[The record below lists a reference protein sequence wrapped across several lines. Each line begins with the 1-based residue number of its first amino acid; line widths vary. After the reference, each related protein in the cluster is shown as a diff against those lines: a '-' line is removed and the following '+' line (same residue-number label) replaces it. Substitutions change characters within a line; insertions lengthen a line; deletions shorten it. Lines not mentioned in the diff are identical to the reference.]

1 MLFTDVVASTATRAR
16 LGEDAFDP
24 LRAEHDDL
32 TVATIA
38 ALKGTMVKHTGDGA
52 MALFVGAGDA
62 LACATR
68 LQQLFERRNRAA
80 VEKIEI
86 RAGLSMGDVVI
97 EADDVQGIAVVEA
110 RRLCD
115 AADTGHVLCSDLV
128 RAASGSRGGHRFGP
142 VTERELK
149 GLGAPLASCELVWAE
164 GEGGGEPPRYRV
176 FGPLAVERDEHDL
189 PLGGPKERA
198 VLAALVAGEGAPV
211 STDALAEAV
220 WGDSPPRSARRT
232 VQAYVARLRATIG
245 TQAGGE
251 PWLTSHGSAYVL
263 EVDRENVDA
272 LRFTDLAAGARGLLE
287 RGDPGAAVTAFDDA
301 LALWRAKPY
310 DGFEDIERCA
320 AAARSLEELRRNVIE
335 DRFDALLALGQS
347 SELVPEL
354 EGVLSAE
361 PFRERL
367 WGQLM
372 VALYRSGR
380 QADALPRLPARAP
393 GARRGA
399 RHRTGAGTAR
409 PGGGDPRPRRPSAPP
424 HLRW

>member
-1 MLFTDVVASTATRAR
+1 MLAT
-16 LGEDAFDP
+16 
-24 LRAEHDDL
+24 
-32 TVATIA
+32 
-38 ALKGTMVKHTGDGA
+38 
-52 MALFVGAGDA
+52 
-62 LACATR
+62 
-68 LQQLFERRNRAA
+68 
-80 VEKIEI
+80 
-86 RAGLSMGDVVI
+86 
-97 EADDVQGIAVVEA
+97 
-110 RRLCD
+110 
-115 AADTGHVLCSDLV
+115 
-128 RAASGSRGGHRFGP
+128 
-142 VTERELK
+142 
-149 GLGAPLASCELVWAE
+149 
-164 GEGGGEPPRYRV
+164 
-176 FGPLAVERDEHDL
+176 
-189 PLGGPKERA
+189 
-198 VLAALVAGEGAPV
+198 LVAGEGAPV

-232 VQAYVARLRATIG
+232 VQAYVARLRGTIG
-245 TQAGGE
+245 TQPGGE

-354 EGVLSAE
+354 EGVLSTE

-380 QADALPRLPARAP
+380 QADALAPTSAHAGCSRTSSASNRGRRCATWRRRSSPKTTIGSARTSGGEPIVALPAALDVAGAALVGRHEELARFRAAWDGARNHTSGYVAVVGPEGIGKTRLVSTLAAEAHAAGAVTCYARCDAAHHSARALFDQALRSAGTSLAP
-393 GARRGA
+393 GAVGRDA
-399 RHRTGAGTAR
+399 R
-409 PGGGDPRPRRPSAPP
+409 
-424 HLRW
+424 